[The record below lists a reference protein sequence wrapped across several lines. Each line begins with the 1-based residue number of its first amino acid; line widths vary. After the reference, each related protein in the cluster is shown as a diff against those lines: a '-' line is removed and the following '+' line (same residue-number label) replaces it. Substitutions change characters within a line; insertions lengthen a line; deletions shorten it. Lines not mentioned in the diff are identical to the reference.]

1 MDEKVFSKNLCM
13 DNYISE
19 LRSTA
24 LCVRF
29 TGKKVMF
36 YLNFLKKFL
45 NFVHTYFTW
54 LARISIALDFR
65 SFSQNL
71 VNAKQSMANSFF
83 RSQLV

>member
-1 MDEKVFSKNLCM
+1 
-13 DNYISE
+13 
-19 LRSTA
+19 
-24 LCVRF
+24 
-29 TGKKVMF
+29 MF